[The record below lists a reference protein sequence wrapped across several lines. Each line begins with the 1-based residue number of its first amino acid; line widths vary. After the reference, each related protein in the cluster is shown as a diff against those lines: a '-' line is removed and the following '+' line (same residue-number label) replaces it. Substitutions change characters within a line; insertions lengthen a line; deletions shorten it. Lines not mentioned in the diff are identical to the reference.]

1 MESVTVLYAD
11 FLPNDTSNDMFV
23 VTPDGNRFKFDAP
36 IYTENHEDIT
46 IVDPWSHK
54 TYTVVF
60 NE

>member
-1 MESVTVLYAD
+1 MDNVTVLYAD
-11 FLPNDTSNDMFV
+11 FLPDENSNDMFV
-23 VTPDGNRFKFDAP
+23 ITPEGNRFKFDAP
-36 IYTENHEDIT
+36 TYSENHEDIT

>member
-1 MESVTVLYAD
+1 MDNVTVLYAD
-11 FLPNDTSNDMFV
+11 FLPDENSNDMFV
-23 VTPDGNRFKFDAP
+23 ITPEGNRFKFDAP
-36 IYTENHEDIT
+36 TYTEKHEDIT

>member
-1 MESVTVLYAD
+1 MKKIENIYAD
-11 FLPNDTSNDMFV
+11 YEYNSDDMFV
-23 VTPDGNRFKFDAP
+23 VTPEGNRFKFDAP